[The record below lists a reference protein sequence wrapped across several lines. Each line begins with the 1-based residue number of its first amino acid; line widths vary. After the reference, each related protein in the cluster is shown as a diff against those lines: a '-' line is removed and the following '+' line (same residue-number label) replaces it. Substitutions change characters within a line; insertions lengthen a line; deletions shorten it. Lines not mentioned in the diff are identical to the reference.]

1 MKHSIAI
8 AILLASAMLAAPV
21 AAEDA
26 VSPAAQV
33 DSATTAS
40 TGAKAD
46 LGTVMSAIEA
56 SRSTATAIQAM
67 TTVGSV
73 QIAKLSDIVSGSDK
87 QALDKAVS
95 DNEADITG
103 VQAAIMA
110 NSALKKQIDAQTV
123 DTSAIVAASIGADGA
138 VTVFVR

>member
-1 MKHSIAI
+1 MRHSIAI
-8 AILLASAMLAAPV
+8 AILAAYAALTAPAVAGDANKSATQL
-21 AAEDA
+21 
-26 VSPAAQV
+26 
-33 DSATTAS
+33 DSSTTAS

-67 TTVGSV
+67 TAVGSV
-73 QIAKLSDIVSGSDK
+73 QVVKLSDIVSGSDK
-87 QALDKAVS
+87 QALDKAVVE
-95 DNEADITG
+95 NEADITG

-110 NSALKKQIDAQTV
+110 NSELKRQVDAQTV
-123 DTSAIVAASIGADGA
+123 DTSAIVAASIGDDGA

>member
-1 MKHSIAI
+1 MRHSFVI
-8 AILLASAMLAAPV
+8 AILLASATLAAP
-21 AAEDA
+21 AIAEDVA
-26 VSPAAQV
+26 KPAAQV
-33 DSATTAS
+33 DSSTTAS

-46 LGTVMSAIEA
+46 LGTVMSAIQA

-67 TTVGSV
+67 TTVGTVHIVKVSE
-73 QIAKLSDIVSGSDK
+73 IAKGDNK

-110 NSALKKQIDAQTV
+110 NSALKKQIDAETV
-123 DTSAIVAASIGADGA
+123 DTSAIVAASISADGA

>member
-1 MKHSIAI
+1 
-8 AILLASAMLAAPV
+8 
-21 AAEDA
+21 
-26 VSPAAQV
+26 
-33 DSATTAS
+33 
-40 TGAKAD
+40 
-46 LGTVMSAIEA
+46 
-56 SRSTATAIQAM
+56 M

-73 QIAKLSDIVSGSDK
+73 RVVKVSDIVSPGDK

-110 NSALKKQIDAQTV
+110 NSALKKQIDANTF
-123 DTSAIVAASIGADGA
+123 DTSAILAARIAEDGA

>member
-1 MKHSIAI
+1 MKHARAI
-8 AILLASAMLAAPV
+8 AIVIASATLAVPA

-26 VSPAAQV
+26 AKPAAQV
-33 DSATTAS
+33 DSSITAS

-73 QIAKLSDIVSGSDK
+73 HVVKVSDIVNGGDK

-123 DTSAIVAASIGADGA
+123 GISAIVAASIAADGA

>member
-1 MKHSIAI
+1 MKHAHAI
-8 AILLASAMLAAPV
+8 AILIASATLAVPA

-26 VSPAAQV
+26 AKPAAQL
-33 DSATTAS
+33 DRSTTAS
-40 TGAKAD
+40 TGTMTD
-46 LGTVMSAIEA
+46 LATVMSAIEA

-73 QIAKLSDIVSGSDK
+73 RVVNVSDIVSPGEK

-110 NSALKKQIDAQTV
+110 NSALKKQIDANTV
-123 DTSAIVAASIGADGA
+123 DTSAIVAVRIAEDGA

>member
-1 MKHSIAI
+1 MKHARAI
-8 AILLASAMLAAPV
+8 AILIASATLAVPA
-21 AAEDA
+21 AAEDVA
-26 VSPAAQV
+26 KPAAQV
-33 DSATTAS
+33 DSSITAS

-73 QIAKLSDIVSGSDK
+73 QVVKLSDIVNGGDK

-123 DTSAIVAASIGADGA
+123 GISAIVAASIAADGA

>member
-1 MKHSIAI
+1 MKHARAI
-8 AILLASAMLAAPV
+8 AILIASATLAVPA

-26 VSPAAQV
+26 AKPAAQV
-33 DSATTAS
+33 DSSITAS

-73 QIAKLSDIVSGSDK
+73 HVVKVSDIVNGGDK

-103 VQAAIMA
+103 MQAAIMA

-123 DTSAIVAASIGADGA
+123 GISAIVAASIAADGA

>member
-1 MKHSIAI
+1 MKHARAI
-8 AILLASAMLAAPV
+8 AILIASATLAVPA

-26 VSPAAQV
+26 AKPAAQV
-33 DSATTAS
+33 DSSTTAS
-40 TGAKAD
+40 TGAAAD

-56 SRSTATAIQAM
+56 SRSTAAAIQAM
-67 TTVGSV
+67 TAVGSV
-73 QIAKLSDIVSGSDK
+73 YVVKLSDIISGGDK

-103 VQAAIMA
+103 VQAPITA

-123 DTSAIVAASIGADGA
+123 GISAIVAASIAADGA

>member
-21 AAEDA
+21 AAGDA

-73 QIAKLSDIVSGSDK
+73 QIVKLSDIVSGSDK

>member
-46 LGTVMSAIEA
+46 LGTVMSSIEA

>member
-1 MKHSIAI
+1 MKHARAI
-8 AILLASAMLAAPV
+8 AILIASATLAVPA

-26 VSPAAQV
+26 AKPAAQV
-33 DSATTAS
+33 DSSITAS

-73 QIAKLSDIVSGSDK
+73 HVVKVSDIVNGGDK

-95 DNEADITG
+95 DNEADMTG

-123 DTSAIVAASIGADGA
+123 GISAIVAASIAADGA

>member
-1 MKHSIAI
+1 MKHARAI
-8 AILLASAMLAAPV
+8 AILIASATLAVPA

-26 VSPAAQV
+26 AKPAAQV
-33 DSATTAS
+33 DSSITAS

-73 QIAKLSDIVSGSDK
+73 HVVKVSDIVNGGDK

-95 DNEADITG
+95 DDEADMTG

-123 DTSAIVAASIGADGA
+123 GISAIVAASIAADGA

>member
-1 MKHSIAI
+1 MKHARAI
-8 AILLASAMLAAPV
+8 AILIASATLAVPA

-26 VSPAAQV
+26 AKPAAQV
-33 DSATTAS
+33 DSSITAS

-73 QIAKLSDIVSGSDK
+73 HVVKVSDIVNGGDK

-123 DTSAIVAASIGADGA
+123 GISAIVAASIAADGA

>member
-1 MKHSIAI
+1 MKPARAI
-8 AILLASAMLAAPV
+8 AILIASATLALPA
-21 AAEDA
+21 AAEDTA
-26 VSPAAQV
+26 KPAAQL
-33 DSATTAS
+33 DSSTTAS
-40 TGAKAD
+40 TGAMAD

-73 QIAKLSDIVSGSDK
+73 RIVKISDILSPGDK
-87 QALDKAVS
+87 PALDKAAS
-95 DNEADITG
+95 DNAADITG

-110 NSALKKQIDAQTV
+110 NSALKKQIDANTV
-123 DTSAIVAASIGADGA
+123 DISAIIAASIAGDGA